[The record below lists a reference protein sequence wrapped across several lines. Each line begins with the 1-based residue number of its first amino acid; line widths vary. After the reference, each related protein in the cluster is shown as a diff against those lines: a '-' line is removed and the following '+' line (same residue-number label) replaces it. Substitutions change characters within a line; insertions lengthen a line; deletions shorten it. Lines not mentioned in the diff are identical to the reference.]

1 MPLPTKLEKA
11 KSILVLD
18 HPFFASLLLKY
29 DMVERKDMQS
39 ILAIDAHGQIYYNAK
54 RCEELSVPQLVWGL
68 SHEVLHKVGMHAT
81 RRGNR
86 DPKKWNEACDGW
98 VNDTLNDA
106 KVGETIPDTVNMP
119 GSRDKTVDEIYNYL
133 MEQQQQPNGGGGKGQ
148 GEGNGD
154 GDGSGDPMGDD
165 LIDSEGDDVSEEEM
179 RQMETQMKID
189 VAQAANAAKMKGKLP
204 GALERFADE
213 FINVKTPW
221 YDLLERFMTS
231 KIKID
236 QSWKRP
242 NRRFMHAGL
251 YLPVID
257 SIGTMGEVVIGV
269 DTSGSV
275 GQEELNE
282 FSGHV
287 NRILEQCNPKKAYV
301 VYCDSEVVHVDEFT
315 PEEFPIK
322 LKPHGGGG
330 TDMREIVNW
339 TKKHADEAECLII
352 LTDNYTPFPTEE
364 VVPTIWA
371 STTSVA
377 APKEAGETVFISD
390 R

>member
-1 MPLPTKLEKA
+1 MALPTKLDKA

-29 DMVERKDMQS
+29 DMVEKKDMPS
-39 ILAIDAHGQIYYNAK
+39 ILAIDNRGQIYYNAK
-54 RCEELSVPQLVWGL
+54 KCEELSVPQLVWGL

-86 DPKKWNEACDGW
+86 EAKQWNEACDAW

-106 KVGETIPDTVNMP
+106 KVGETIPDTVDMP
-119 GSRDKTVDEIYNYL
+119 GSKDKTVDEIYNYL
-133 MEQQQQPNGGGGKGQ
+133 MAQPKQDKPQGGKGGGG
-148 GEGNGD
+148 N
-154 GDGSGDPMGDD
+154 GDPMGDD
-165 LIDSEGDDVSEEEM
+165 LIDSGGDDMSEEEM

-221 YDLLERFMTS
+221 YDLLEKFMTQ
-231 KIKID
+231 KVKHD

-251 YLPVID
+251 YLPIFD
-257 SIGTMGEVVIGV
+257 SIGTMGDVVIGV
-269 DTSGSV
+269 DTSGSI
-275 GQEELNE
+275 GQAELNE

-287 NRILEQCNPKKAYV
+287 NRILEQCSPKKVHV
-301 VYCDSEVVHVDEFT
+301 VYCDSRVAHVDEFT

-330 TDMREIVNW
+330 TDMREITNW
-339 TKKHADEAECLII
+339 VKQHQDEAECLII
-352 LTDNYTPFPTEE
+352 LTDNYTPFPEEE

-371 STTSVA
+371 STTDVK
-377 APKEAGETVFISD
+377 APDCAGTTVHISD
-390 R
+390 K